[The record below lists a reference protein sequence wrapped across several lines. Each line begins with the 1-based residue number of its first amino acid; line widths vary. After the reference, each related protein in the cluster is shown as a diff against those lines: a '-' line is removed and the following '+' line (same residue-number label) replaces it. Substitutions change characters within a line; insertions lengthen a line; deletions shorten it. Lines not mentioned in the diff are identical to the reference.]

1 MKKIL
6 VAGSINMDIV
16 AKSAHLPRPGETVFG
31 EELHYIP
38 GGKGSNQA
46 VAASRLAENVHLI
59 GKLGQDPFGKSLTA
73 FLKEEQ
79 LNLEYLFYSET
90 HRTGVALI
98 NVDQQSQNSITVIS
112 GSNFQLS
119 EQDVELCEINKS
131 DVVVSVFEIPQS
143 TILHLFKRAKQAN
156 AKTILNPA
164 PAKLFVNELLET
176 VDYLIINETEL
187 AFYANQDEV
196 SEDVETIAQ
205 YASDLCKKPG
215 QTIIIT
221 LGSKGVICVFG
232 KEIISVPGIKVE
244 AIDTTGAGD
253 CFTGAFAV
261 AISEQMPIDEALKFA
276 NAAASLSVQKLGPST
291 SMPYRQQVVTALQIK
306 KYTSSR

>member
-46 VAASRLAENVHLI
+46 VAASRLAENVYLI

-90 HRTGVALI
+90 HPTGVALI

-164 PAKLFVNELLET
+164 PANLFVNELLET